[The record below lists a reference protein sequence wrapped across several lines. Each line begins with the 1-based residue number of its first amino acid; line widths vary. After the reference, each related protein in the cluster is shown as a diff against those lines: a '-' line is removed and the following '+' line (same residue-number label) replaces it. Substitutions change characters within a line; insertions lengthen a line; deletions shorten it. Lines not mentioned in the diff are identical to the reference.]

1 MQNKTYPMSTRNILV
16 PHDFTK
22 AADVAFTYA
31 LALAEKLSSEI
42 NVMHIVKDNRG
53 LTATDK
59 KLEKHIIDLKGD
71 SHVKVNTLIRIGDIF
86 SDISSAGKELH
97 SSIIIMGTHGAR
109 GMQKVF
115 GSFAIKIITSTHI
128 PFIIVQEDY
137 KPTPLERIIVPIDIS
152 KESLQVEQV
161 VSAIAKQANAEVNVI
176 AENHTD
182 TALKIKVAVHFKVIA
197 EQFDTVGVKY
207 TTEPIKR
214 LASKEIMQYTTDVS
228 GDLVGIAYHTDS
240 ILPQFDRI
248 FQDLLM
254 NSQKIP
260 VLIINSKEVGN
271 YFF

>member
-1 MQNKTYPMSTRNILV
+1 MSTRNILV

-22 AADVAFTYA
+22 AADVAFNYA
-31 LALAEKLSSEI
+31 IALAEKLQSEV
-42 NVMHIVKDNRG
+42 NVMHIVKDNKNV
-53 LTATDK
+53 TSASK
-59 KLEKHIIDLKGD
+59 KLENHIAGL
-71 SHVKVNTLIRIGDIF
+71 SNPSSVKVNTMIRIGDIF
-86 SDISSAGKELH
+86 SDISAAGKELH
-97 SSIIIMGTHGAR
+97 SSIIVMGTHGAR

-137 KPTPLERIIVPIDIS
+137 KPTPLEKIIVPIDIS

-161 VSAIAKQANAEVNVI
+161 VSAIANQAKASVNVI

-197 EQFDTVGVKY
+197 EQFDTVGVNY
-207 TTEPIKR
+207 TTESIPR
-214 LASKEIMQYTTDVS
+214 LAAKEIMNYTIEND

-248 FQDLLM
+248 FQDLIM

-260 VLIINSKEVGN
+260 VLIINAKEVGN

>member
-1 MQNKTYPMSTRNILV
+1 MSTRNILV

-22 AADVAFTYA
+22 AADVALAYA
-31 LALAEKLSSEI
+31 LALAEKLSSEV
-42 NVMHIVKDNRG
+42 NVIHIVKDNKG
-53 LTATDK
+53 VNSAGK
-59 KLEKHIIDLKGD
+59 KLEDHLSSAKSNSK
-71 SHVKVNTLIRIGDIF
+71 VKINTIVRIGDIF
-86 SDISSAGKELH
+86 TDISAAGKELH
-97 SSIIIMGTHGAR
+97 SSIIVMGTHGAR

-137 KPTPLERIIVPIDIS
+137 KPSELEKIIVPIDIS

-161 VSAIAKQANAEVNVI
+161 VSAIAKKADATVNVI
-176 AENHTD
+176 AEKHTD

-197 EQFDTVGVKY
+197 EQFDNVGVAY
-207 TTEPIKR
+207 TTESIKK
-214 LASKEIMQYTTDVS
+214 LAAKEIMDYTSAVN

-254 NSQKIP
+254 NDQKIP
-260 VLIINSKEVGN
+260 VLIINAKEVGN

>member
-1 MQNKTYPMSTRNILV
+1 MSSRNLLV

-42 NVMHIVKDNRG
+42 NVIHIVKDNKG
-53 LTATDK
+53 VTAAGK
-59 KLEKHIIDLKGD
+59 KLEDHIKGLT
-71 SHVKVNTLIRIGDIF
+71 SNSRVKVNTVVRIGDIF
-86 SDISSAGKELH
+86 TDISASGKELH

-137 KPTPLERIIVPIDIS
+137 KPTPLEKIVVPIDIS

-161 VSAIAKQANAEVNVI
+161 VSAIAKQADASVNVI
-176 AENHTD
+176 AEKHTD
-182 TALKIKVAVHFKVIA
+182 TSLKIKVAVHFKVIA
-197 EQFDTVGVKY
+197 EQFGNEGVRY
-207 TTEPIKR
+207 TTESIKK
-214 LASKEIMQYTTDVS
+214 LAAKEIMNYSMKVEA
-228 GDLVGIAYHTDS
+228 DLIGIAYHTDS

-254 NSQKIP
+254 NDQKLP
-260 VLIINSKEVGN
+260 VLIINAKEVGN

>member
-1 MQNKTYPMSTRNILV
+1 MTSRNILV

-22 AADVAFTYA
+22 AADVAFKYA

-42 NVMHIVKDNRG
+42 NVMHIVKDSKA
-53 LTATDK
+53 LTSANN
-59 KLEKHIIDLKGD
+59 KLENHISELKGRTN
-71 SHVKVNTLIRIGDIF
+71 VKVNAMVRIGDIF
-86 SDISSAGKELH
+86 TDISAAGKELH
-97 SSIIIMGTHGAR
+97 SSIIVMGTHGAK

-137 KPTPLERIIVPIDIS
+137 KPTPLEKIIVPIDIS

-161 VSAIAKQANAEVNVI
+161 VSAIAKQAKATVNVI
-176 AENHTD
+176 AEKHTD

-197 EQFDTVGVKY
+197 EQFDNVGVSY
-207 TTEPIKR
+207 TTESIKR
-214 LASKEIMQYTTDVS
+214 LAAKEILDYTSSVN
-228 GDLVGIAYHTDS
+228 GDLIGIAYHTDS

-254 NSQKIP
+254 NSQKLP
-260 VLIINSKEVGN
+260 VLIINAKEVGN

>member
-1 MQNKTYPMSTRNILV
+1 MSTRNILV

-31 LALAEKLSSEI
+31 IALAEKLSSEV
-42 NVMHIVKDNRG
+42 NVIHIVKDNKG
-53 LTATDK
+53 VAAVNQ
-59 KLEKHIIDLKGD
+59 KLEDHIATVKGNT
-71 SHVKVNTLIRIGDIF
+71 SIVVNCMVRIGDIF
-86 SDISSAGKELH
+86 TDISSAGKELH

-128 PFIIVQEDY
+128 PFIIIQEDY
-137 KPTPLERIIVPIDIS
+137 VPTPLEKIIVPIDIS

-161 VSAIAKQANAEVNVI
+161 VSAIAKQAEASVNVI

-182 TALKIKVAVHFKVIA
+182 TSLKIKVAVHFKVIA
-197 EQFDTVGVKY
+197 EQFDNVGVKY
-207 TTEPIKR
+207 TTESIKR
-214 LASKEIMQYTTDVS
+214 LAAKEIMNYTTAVN

-254 NSQKIP
+254 NDQKLP
-260 VLIINSKEVGN
+260 VLIINAKEVGN

>member
-1 MQNKTYPMSTRNILV
+1 MSTRNILV

-22 AADVAFTYA
+22 AADVALTYA
-31 LALAEKLSSEI
+31 LALAEKLQSEV
-42 NVMHIVKDNRG
+42 NVIHIVKDGKKLSN
-53 LTATDK
+53 ADK
-59 KLEKHIIDLKGD
+59 KLEDHVSKVKG
-71 SHVKVNTLIRIGDIF
+71 SSSIKVNHMVRIGDIF
-86 SDISSAGKELH
+86 TDISAAGKELH
-97 SSIIIMGTHGAR
+97 SSIIIMGTHGAK

-128 PFIIVQEDY
+128 PFIIIQEDY
-137 KPTPLERIIVPIDIS
+137 KPTPLEKIIVPIDVS

-161 VSAIAKQANAEVNVI
+161 VSAIAKQANASVEVI

-197 EQFDTVGVKY
+197 EQFDTVGVNY
-207 TTEPIKR
+207 TTESIKK
-214 LASKEIMQYTTDVS
+214 LAAKEIMDYTENNN

-248 FQDLLM
+248 FQDLIM

-260 VLIINSKEVGN
+260 VLIINAKEVGN